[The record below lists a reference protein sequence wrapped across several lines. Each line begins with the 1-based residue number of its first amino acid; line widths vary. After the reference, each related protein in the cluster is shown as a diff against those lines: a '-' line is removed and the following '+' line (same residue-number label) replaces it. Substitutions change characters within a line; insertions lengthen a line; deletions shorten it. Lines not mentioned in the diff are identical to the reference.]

1 MNSEH
6 AAAKPQLRE
15 GSLAQTHTLVW
26 ISLFAALMVV
36 GSYAHFPLGPVP
48 ISLQVLF
55 VLMAGFILGLK
66 GGILA
71 VGLYI
76 LAGLVGLPVFYGGHG
91 GLGHVLGPTG
101 GYILGFIPAVMI
113 AGWAGGKI
121 KRRPLPWSAGVAIAV
136 GAYCAIY
143 AVGLSWLGQVLEI
156 GWTKAAAIGML
167 PFLPSDLLQIVL
179 CVSAVRYMQK
189 HSLVPGT

>member
-1 MNSEH
+1 MTTEH
-6 AAAKPQLRE
+6 TVGTSQAGE
-15 GSLAQTHTLVW
+15 GSLIQTHNMVW

-55 VLMAGFILGLK
+55 VLMAGFVLGLK
-66 GGILA
+66 GGSLA

-101 GYILGFIPAVMI
+101 GYLVGFIPAVVI
-113 AGWAGGKI
+113 TGWGGQKI
-121 KRRPLPWSAGVAIAV
+121 RKQPLPWTAGVGIAL
-136 GAYCAIY
+136 GAYLAIY
-143 AVGLSWLGQVLEI
+143 AVGLTWLRQILDI
-156 GWTKAAAIGML
+156 GWAKAATIGMF
-167 PFLPSDLLQIVL
+167 PFLPSDVLQIII
-179 CVSAVRYMQK
+179 CISAVRYMQK
-189 HSLVPGT
+189 HGLVPRA